1 MPLVSHF
8 PLPTFRDL
16 RERGHQVLDLNQA
29 HCQDI
34 RELHIGL
41 LNMMPDAAFQVTER
55 QYLGLI
61 GSCNQIVQF
70 YVHPFTIEGLPR
82 DAATTAYI
90 DQYYARFSD
99 LQRQGLDALIITG
112 ANVTNPDL
120 QQEPFWE
127 PLREV
132 AEWAQQTVT
141 SVMCSCLASHALIEM
156 LYGVKRSPLDRKKWG
171 VFRHFHT
178 NAGKAHP
185 LLRDV
190 NTMFAVPHSR
200 WNTLHLEDL
209 REAGVPVLV
218 VTRQD
223 DVHLATSPDG
233 FRFIFSQGHP
243 EYDINSLL
251 KEYKREVLR
260 FAAGES
266 DVYPPFP
273 ENYFSER
280 CERLG
285 RTIEKKARK
294 LRSAGQSLAPEEFC
308 ESEFE
313 SCLHNTWGDTGK
325 AIFNN
330 WLGLVY
336 QMTHVDRRR
345 PFLNG
350 IDPHDPLGIRERLN
364 ALSLPVGS

>member
-8 PLPTFRDL
+8 PLPTFAEL

-70 YVHPFTIEGLPR
+70 YIHPFTVDGLDRDLATASYIER
-82 DAATTAYI
+82 
-90 DQYYARFSD
+90 YYTSFSE
-99 LQRQGLDALIITG
+99 LQRSGLDALIITG

-120 QQEPFWE
+120 SREPFWE
-127 PLREV
+127 PLRDV
-132 AEWAQQTVT
+132 VEWAQQTVT

-171 VFRHFHT
+171 VYRHFHT
-178 NAGKAHP
+178 PAGRLHP

-190 NTMFAVPHSR
+190 NTLFEVPHSR
-200 WNTLHLEDL
+200 WNTLDIEDL
-209 REAGVPVLV
+209 EQAGVPVLV
-218 VTRQD
+218 VTRHD

-251 KEYKREVLR
+251 KEYKREVLLY
-260 FAAGES
+260 ASGEIS
-266 DVYPPFP
+266 AYPPFP
-273 ENYFSER
+273 EHYFDES
-280 CERLG
+280 CQRLG
-285 RTIEKKARK
+285 RILERRVRRMRAKGELFGPGDFREAD
-294 LRSAGQSLAPEEFC
+294 
-308 ESEFE
+308 FE
-313 SCLHNTWGDTGK
+313 SGLHNTWGDTGK

-336 QMTHVDRRR
+336 QLTHVDRRR

-350 IDPHDPLGIRERLN
+350 INPQDPLGLRT
-364 ALSLPVGS
+364 ALASFPMSL

>member
-8 PLPTFRDL
+8 PLPSFAEL
-16 RERGHQVLDLNQA
+16 RQRGHQVLDLNQA

-34 RELHIGL
+34 REMHIGL

-61 GSCNQIVQF
+61 GACNQIVQF
-70 YVHPFTIEGLPR
+70 YVHPFTIEGLER
-82 DAATTAYI
+82 DLATQAYI
-90 DQYYARFSD
+90 DRYYSRFSQ
-99 LQRQGLDALIITG
+99 LQKTGLDALIITG

-120 QQEPFWE
+120 RLEPFWD

-132 AEWAQQTVT
+132 AEWAQETVT

-156 LYGVKRSPLDRKKWG
+156 LYGVRRSRLDRKKWG
-171 VFRHFHT
+171 VYRHFHT
-178 NAGKAHP
+178 EYGQRHP

-190 NTMFAVPHSR
+190 NTLFDVPHSR
-200 WNTLHLEDL
+200 WNTLDLEDL
-209 REAGVPVLV
+209 QQAGVPVLV
-218 VTRQD
+218 VTRAD

-251 KEYKREVLR
+251 KEYKREVLLY
-260 FAAGES
+260 AGHNRKT
-266 DVYPPFP
+266 YPPFP

-285 RTIEKKARK
+285 RSIEKLARRRRAHGEA
-294 LRSAGQSLAPEEFC
+294 LSADEFC
-308 ESEFE
+308 ETDFE
-313 SCLHNTWGDTGK
+313 TCLHNTWGDTGK

-336 QMTHVDRRR
+336 QMTHIDRRR

-350 IDPHDPLGIRERLN
+350 INPEDPLGCAIN
-364 ALSLPVGS
+364 

>member
-8 PLPTFRDL
+8 PLPTFGAL
-16 RERGHQVLDLNQA
+16 RARGHQVLELAQA
-29 HCQDI
+29 HGQDI

-41 LNMMPDAAFQVTER
+41 LNMMPDAAFEVTER
-55 QYLGLI
+55 QYMGLI
-61 GSCNQIVQF
+61 GACNQIVQF
-70 YVHPFTIEGLPR
+70 YVHPFTVGGLER
-82 DAATTAYI
+82 DQATSAYI
-90 DQYYARFSD
+90 ERYYRSFSE
-99 LQRQGLDALIITG
+99 LQQSGLDALIITG
-112 ANVTNPDL
+112 ANVSNPDL
-120 QQEPFWE
+120 PKEPFWK
-127 PLREV
+127 PLQEV
-132 AEWAQQTVT
+132 VEWAQETVT
-141 SVMCSCLASHALIEM
+141 SVMCSCLASHAIIEM

-178 NAGKAHP
+178 DTGKAHP

-190 NTMFAVPHSR
+190 NTLFDVPHSR
-200 WNTLHLEDL
+200 WNTLDLADLE
-209 REAGVPVLV
+209 EAGVPVLV

-251 KEYKREVLR
+251 KEYKREVLLFGDGAR
-260 FAAGES
+260 A
-266 DVYPPFP
+266 DYPPLP
-273 ENYFSER
+273 DNYFSER

-285 RTIEKKARK
+285 RGLERQARR
-294 LRSAGQSLAPEEFC
+294 LRREGRSLSPEEFQ

-313 SCLHNTWGDTGK
+313 GCLHNTWGDTGK

-336 QMTHVDRRR
+336 QLTHVDRCR
-345 PFLNG
+345 PFLSG
-350 IDPHDPLGIRERLN
+350 IDPLDPLGLRSTSHATFLDV
-364 ALSLPVGS
+364 S

>member
-1 MPLVSHF
+1 MPLVSHY
-8 PLPTFRDL
+8 PLPSFSEL
-16 RERGHQVLDLNQA
+16 RARGHQVLDLNQA
-29 HCQDI
+29 NCQDI
-34 RELHIGL
+34 REMHIGL

-70 YVHPFTIEGLPR
+70 YVHPFTLDGIPR
-82 DAATTAYI
+82 DASTQAYI
-90 DQYYARFSD
+90 DRYYSKFDELKRS
-99 LQRQGLDALIITG
+99 GLDALIITG

-120 QQEPFWE
+120 SQEPFWE

-132 AEWAQQTVT
+132 AEWAQETVT

-156 LYGVKRSPLDRKKWG
+156 LYGVKRSRLDRKKWG
-171 VFRHFHT
+171 VYRHFHT
-178 NAGKAHP
+178 PEGKRHP

-190 NTMFAVPHSR
+190 NTLFDVPHSR
-200 WNTLHLEDL
+200 WNTLDLEDL

-218 VTRQD
+218 VTRAD

-251 KEYKREVLR
+251 KEYKREVLLYSGHER
-260 FAAGES
+260 KT
-266 DVYPPFP
+266 YPPFP

-285 RTIEKKARK
+285 RSVERTARRRRANGE
-294 LRSAGQSLAPEEFC
+294 LFLPEEFS
-308 ESEFE
+308 EAEFE
-313 SCLHNTWGDTGK
+313 TCLHNTWGDTGK

-336 QMTHVDRRR
+336 QMTHLDRRR

-350 IDPHDPLGIRERLN
+350 INPEDPLGLTSH
-364 ALSLPVGS
+364 SLT

>member
-8 PLPTFRDL
+8 PLPTFREL

-55 QYLGLI
+55 QYMGLI
-61 GSCNQIVQF
+61 GACNQIVQF
-70 YVHPFTIEGLPR
+70 YVHPFTVQGLAR
-82 DAATTAYI
+82 DHATAAYI
-90 DQYYARFSD
+90 EKYYRSFSE
-99 LQRQGLDALIITG
+99 LQRSGLDALIITG

-120 QQEPFWE
+120 SQEPFWE

-132 AEWAQQTVT
+132 AEWAQETVT

-156 LYGVKRSPLDRKKWG
+156 LYGVKRTPMDRKKWG
-171 VFRHFHT
+171 VFRHFPT
-178 NAGKAHP
+178 EEGKRHP

-190 NTMFAVPHSR
+190 NTLFDVPHSR
-200 WNTLHLEDL
+200 WNTLDVEDL
-209 REAGVPVLV
+209 KEAGVPVLV
-218 VTRQD
+218 VTRTD

-233 FRFIFSQGHP
+233 FRFVFSQGHP

-251 KEYKREVLR
+251 KEYKREVLLYGSGAR
-260 FAAGES
+260 AT
-266 DVYPPFP
+266 YPPFP
-273 ENYFSER
+273 EHYFSER
-280 CERLG
+280 CERAG
-285 RTIEKKARK
+285 RAIERRVRK
-294 LRSAGQSLAPEEFC
+294 LRAAEQPSPAEEFQ
-308 ESEFE
+308 EAEFE
-313 SCLHNTWGDTGK
+313 GCLHNTWGDSGK
-325 AIFNN
+325 AVFNN

-336 QMTHVDRRR
+336 QMTHIDRRR

-350 IDPHDPLGIRERLN
+350 IDASDPLRLR
-364 ALSLPVGS
+364 PKV

>member
-8 PLPTFRDL
+8 PLPTFNEL
-16 RERGHQVLDLNQA
+16 RARGHQVLNLNQA
-29 HCQDI
+29 KCQDI

-70 YVHPFTIEGLPR
+70 YVHPFTVQGLER
-82 DAATTAYI
+82 DHATAAYI
-90 DQYYARFSD
+90 ERYYTSFSD
-99 LQRQGLDALIITG
+99 LQRSGLDALIITG
-112 ANVTNPDL
+112 ANVSNPDL
-120 QQEPFWE
+120 RQEAFWE

-132 AEWAQQTVT
+132 AEWAQETVT

-171 VFRHFHT
+171 VYRHFHT
-178 NAGKAHP
+178 DQGRSHP

-190 NTMFAVPHSR
+190 NTLFEVPHSR
-200 WNTLHLEDL
+200 WNTLDLEDL
-209 REAGVPVLV
+209 QEAGVPVLV
-218 VTRQD
+218 VTRAD

-251 KEYKREVLR
+251 KEYKREVMLYTR
-260 FAAGES
+260 GQRS
-266 DVYPPFP
+266 VYPPFP
-273 ENYFSER
+273 DNYFSER

-285 RTIEKKARK
+285 RGLERKARR
-294 LRSAGQSLAPEEFC
+294 LRMAGQALPADEFR
-308 ESEFE
+308 ESDFE
-313 SCLHNTWGDTGK
+313 TCLHNTWGDTGK

-330 WLGLVY
+330 WLGLIY

-350 IDPHDPLGIRERLN
+350 IDPQDPLGLRSRLH
-364 ALSLPVGS
+364 

>member
-1 MPLVSHF
+1 MPLVSHY
-8 PLPTFRDL
+8 PLPSFSEL
-16 RERGHQVLDLNQA
+16 RARGHQVLDLNQA

-34 RELHIGL
+34 REMHIGL

-70 YVHPFTIEGLPR
+70 YVHPFTIEGIPR
-82 DAATTAYI
+82 DQTTQAYI
-90 DQYYARFSD
+90 DRYYSKFEE
-99 LQRQGLDALIITG
+99 LQRSGLDALIITG

-120 QQEPFWE
+120 SQEPFWE
-127 PLREV
+127 PLRQV
-132 AEWAQQTVT
+132 AEWAQETVT

-156 LYGVKRSPLDRKKWG
+156 LYGVKRSRLDRKKWG
-171 VFRHFHT
+171 VYRHFHT
-178 NAGKAHP
+178 TEGKRHP

-190 NTMFAVPHSR
+190 NTLFDVPHSR
-200 WNTLHLEDL
+200 WNTLDLEDL
-209 REAGVPVLV
+209 QEAGVPVLV
-218 VTRQD
+218 VTRAD

-251 KEYKREVLR
+251 KEYKREVYLY
-260 FAAGES
+260 AGHERKT
-266 DVYPPFP
+266 YPPVP

-285 RTIEKKARK
+285 RALERTARR
-294 LRSAGQSLAPEEFC
+294 LRANGESLTAEEF
-308 ESEFE
+308 SEADFE
-313 SCLHNTWGDTGK
+313 TCLHNTWGDTGK

-336 QMTHVDRRR
+336 QMTHIDRRR

-350 IDPHDPLGIRERLN
+350 INPADPLGLR
-364 ALSLPVGS
+364 AGVAT

>member
-8 PLPTFRDL
+8 PLPTFSEL
-16 RERGHQVLDLNQA
+16 RSRGHQVLDLNQA
-29 HCQDI
+29 NCQDI

-61 GSCNQIVQF
+61 GACNQIVQF
-70 YVHPFTIEGLPR
+70 YVHPFTVPGLVR
-82 DAATTAYI
+82 DQSTAAYI
-90 DQYYARFSD
+90 ERYYRSFEELAHS
-99 LQRQGLDALIITG
+99 GLDALIITG
-112 ANVTNPDL
+112 ANVSNPDL
-120 QQEPFWE
+120 RQEPFWG

-156 LYGVKRSPLDRKKWG
+156 LYGVKRRPLDRKKWG
-171 VFRHFHT
+171 VFPHFHT
-178 NAGKAHP
+178 ELGKAHP
-185 LLRDV
+185 LLREV

-200 WNTLHLEDL
+200 WNTLDLEDL
-209 REAGVPVLV
+209 QEAGVPVLV

-251 KEYKREVLR
+251 KEYKREVLLY
-260 FAAGES
+260 ASEQLS
-266 DVYPPFP
+266 VYPPFP
-273 ENYFSER
+273 DNYFDEH
-280 CERLG
+280 CQRLG
-285 RTIEKKARK
+285 RAIEKRVRKQKA
-294 LRSAGQSLAPEEFC
+294 AGSPFTA
-308 ESEFE
+308 ESFGEADFE
-313 SCLHNTWGDTGK
+313 GYLHNTWGDTGK

-350 IDPHDPLGIRERLN
+350 IDPNDPLGLRARVW
-364 ALSLPVGS
+364 P

>member
-8 PLPTFRDL
+8 PLPTFNEL
-16 RERGHQVLDLNQA
+16 RSRGHQVLDLDQA

-34 RELHIGL
+34 REMHIGL

-70 YVHPFTIEGLPR
+70 YVHPFTLPGLPR

-90 DQYYARFSD
+90 ERYYSSFQK
-99 LQRQGLDALIITG
+99 LQGAGLDGLIITG
-112 ANVTNPDL
+112 ANVSQPDL
-120 QQEPFWE
+120 SQEPFWG

-132 AEWAQQTVT
+132 AEWAQETVT

-156 LYGVKRSPLDRKKWG
+156 LYGVKRQPLDRKKWG

-178 NAGKAHP
+178 EQGRNHP

-190 NTMFAVPHSR
+190 NTLFDVPHSR
-200 WNTLHLEDL
+200 WNTLDLEDL
-209 REAGVPVLV
+209 EAAGVPVLV
-218 VTRQD
+218 TTRQD

-260 FAAGES
+260 FAGGDRNS
-266 DVYPPFP
+266 YPPIP
-273 ENYFSER
+273 DHYFSER

-285 RTIEKKARK
+285 RGIEKKARR
-294 LRSAGQSLAPEEFC
+294 LRAAGRQLSAEEFH
-308 ESEFE
+308 ESDFE

-330 WLGLVY
+330 WLGLIY
-336 QMTHVDRRR
+336 QMTHIDRRQ
-345 PFLNG
+345 PFLSG
-350 IDPHDPLGIRERLN
+350 IDPSDPLNLRPRMTTSG
-364 ALSLPVGS
+364 PCD

>member
-1 MPLVSHF
+1 MPLVSHY
-8 PLPTFRDL
+8 PLPSFAEL
-16 RERGHQVLDLNQA
+16 RARGHQVLDLNQA
-29 HCQDI
+29 NCQDI
-34 RELHIGL
+34 REMHIGL

-70 YVHPFTIEGLPR
+70 YVHPFTLDGIPR
-82 DAATTAYI
+82 DASTQAYI
-90 DQYYARFSD
+90 DRYYSKFDELKRS
-99 LQRQGLDALIITG
+99 GLDALIITG

-120 QQEPFWE
+120 SQEPFWE

-132 AEWAQQTVT
+132 AEWAQETVT

-156 LYGVKRSPLDRKKWG
+156 LYGVKRSRLDRKKWG
-171 VFRHFHT
+171 VYRHFHT
-178 NAGKAHP
+178 PEGKRHP

-190 NTMFAVPHSR
+190 NTLFDVPHSR
-200 WNTLHLEDL
+200 WNTLDLEDL
-209 REAGVPVLV
+209 KEAGVPVLV
-218 VTRQD
+218 VTRAD

-251 KEYKREVLR
+251 KEYKREVLLYSGHER
-260 FAAGES
+260 KT
-266 DVYPPFP
+266 YPPVP

-285 RTIEKKARK
+285 RSVERTARRRRANGE
-294 LRSAGQSLAPEEFC
+294 LFLPEEFS
-308 ESEFE
+308 EAEFE
-313 SCLHNTWGDTGK
+313 TCLHNTWGDTGK

-336 QMTHVDRRR
+336 QMTHIDRRR

-350 IDPHDPLGIRERLN
+350 INPEDPLG
-364 ALSLPVGS
+364 LSSASLT

>member
-8 PLPTFRDL
+8 PLPTFREL
-16 RERGHQVLDLNQA
+16 RDRGHQVLDLNQA
-29 HCQDI
+29 NCQDI

-70 YVHPFTIEGLPR
+70 YVHPFTVKGLER
-82 DAATTAYI
+82 DQATTAYI
-90 DQYYARFSD
+90 DRYYSSFAEVARK
-99 LQRQGLDALIITG
+99 GLDALIITG

-120 QQEPFWE
+120 RQEAFWE
-127 PLREV
+127 PLKEV
-132 AEWAQQTVT
+132 VEWAQETVT

-178 NAGKAHP
+178 EAGKAHP

-190 NTMFAVPHSR
+190 NTLFEVPHSR
-200 WNTLHLEDL
+200 WNTLDLEDL
-209 REAGVPVLV
+209 QEAQVPVLV
-218 VTRQD
+218 VTRTD

-251 KEYKREVLR
+251 KEYKREVMLYASGQR
-260 FAAGES
+260 T
-266 DVYPPFP
+266 DYPPFP
-273 ENYFSER
+273 DNYFSER

-285 RTIEKKARK
+285 RNIEKTARR
-294 LRSAGQSLAPEEFC
+294 LRAQGQSLSAEDFQEAD
-308 ESEFE
+308 FE

-336 QMTHVDRRR
+336 QMTHIDRRR

-350 IDPHDPLGIRERLN
+350 IDPLDPLGLRSGRK
-364 ALSLPVGS
+364 S

>member
-8 PLPTFRDL
+8 PLPTFGEL

-29 HCQDI
+29 HGQDI

-41 LNMMPDAAFQVTER
+41 LNMMPNAAFQVTER

-70 YVHPFTIEGLPR
+70 YVHPFTLPGLER
-82 DAATTAYI
+82 DQATAAYI
-90 DQYYARFSD
+90 ERYYRSFEEV
-99 LQRQGLDALIITG
+99 QRSGLDALIITG

-120 QQEPFWE
+120 EKEAFWA

-132 AEWAQQTVT
+132 ADWAQQTVT
-141 SVMCSCLASHALIEM
+141 SVMCSCLASHALIQM
-156 LYGVKRSPLDRKKWG
+156 LYGVQRRAMDRKKWG
-171 VFRHFHT
+171 VYRHFHT
-178 NAGKAHP
+178 DAGKAHP

-200 WNTLHLEDL
+200 WNTLDLEDL
-209 REAGVPVLV
+209 QEAGVPVLV

-251 KEYKREVLR
+251 KEYKREVLLYTNGQR
-260 FAAGES
+260 S
-266 DVYPPFP
+266 TYPPFP

-285 RTIEKKARK
+285 RGIERQVRK
-294 LRSAGQSLAPEEFC
+294 LKAAGQPFPPEDFAET
-308 ESEFE
+308 EFE

-336 QMTHVDRRR
+336 QRTHLDRCK
-345 PFLNG
+345 PFLDG
-350 IDPHDPLGIRERLN
+350 VDPNDPLGLRTRGWPELTPSTR
-364 ALSLPVGS
+364 

>member
-8 PLPTFRDL
+8 ALPTFREL
-16 RERGHQVLDLNQA
+16 RERGHQVLDLDQA

-41 LNMMPDAAFQVTER
+41 LNMMPDAALQVTER

-70 YVHPFTIEGLPR
+70 YVHPFTVQG
-82 DAATTAYI
+82 
-90 DQYYARFSD
+90 
-99 LQRQGLDALIITG
+99 LQRDQATSEYIERYYSSFADVQAQGLDALIITG
-112 ANVTNPDL
+112 ANVSNPDL
-120 QQEPFWE
+120 RQEAFWE
-127 PLREV
+127 PLRQV
-132 AEWAQQTVT
+132 AEWAQHTVT

-156 LYGVKRSPLDRKKWG
+156 LYGVKRTPLDRKKWG
-171 VFRHFHT
+171 VYRHFHT
-178 NAGKAHP
+178 DTGKSHP

-190 NTMFAVPHSR
+190 NTLFTVPHSR
-200 WNTLHLEDL
+200 WNTLDIEDL
-209 REAGVPVLV
+209 EEAGVPVLV

-251 KEYKREVLR
+251 KEYKREVLLH
-260 FAAGES
+260 AAGGRS
-266 DVYPPFP
+266 SYPPFP
-273 ENYFSER
+273 DNYFSEH

-285 RTIEKKARK
+285 RTIERRARRLK
-294 LRSAGQSLAPEEFC
+294 EASQRLQPEDFHEAD
-308 ESEFE
+308 FE
-313 SCLHNTWGDTGK
+313 TCLHNTWGDTGK

-336 QMTHVDRRR
+336 QMTHIDRRR
-345 PFLNG
+345 PFLDG
-350 IDPHDPLGIRERLN
+350 INPDDPLGFRAKVSER
-364 ALSLPVGS
+364 P

>member
-8 PLPTFRDL
+8 PLPTFGEL
-16 RERGHQVLDLNQA
+16 RQRGHQVLDLDQA
-29 HCQDI
+29 NCQDI

-61 GSCNQIVQF
+61 GACNQIVQF
-70 YVHPFTIEGLPR
+70 YVHPFTIEGLKR
-82 DAATTAYI
+82 DASTQDYI
-90 DQYYARFSD
+90 DRYYSRFSD
-99 LQRQGLDALIITG
+99 LQKTGLDALIITG
-112 ANVTNPDL
+112 ANVSNPDL
-120 QQEPFWE
+120 RQEPFWE

-132 AEWAQQTVT
+132 AEWAKETVT

-156 LYGVKRSPLDRKKWG
+156 LYGVKRSRMDRKKWG
-171 VFRHFHT
+171 VYRHFHT
-178 NAGKAHP
+178 AAGLKHP

-190 NTMFAVPHSR
+190 NTLFDVPHSR
-200 WNTLHLEDL
+200 WNTLDLEDL
-209 REAGVPVLV
+209 EQAGLPVLV
-218 VTRQD
+218 VTRAD

-251 KEYKREVLR
+251 KEYKREVLH
-260 FAAGES
+260 FAGHS
-266 DVYPPFP
+266 RKTYPPYP

-280 CERLG
+280 CERLA
-285 RTIEKKARK
+285 RTIEKLARRRRADGEA
-294 LRSAGQSLAPEEFC
+294 LSADEF
-308 ESEFE
+308 SEGDFE
-313 SCLHNTWGDTGK
+313 TCLHNTWGDTGK

-330 WLGLVY
+330 WLGLIY
-336 QMTHVDRRR
+336 QMTHIDRTR

-350 IDPHDPLGIRERLN
+350 INPEDPLGLRLQS
-364 ALSLPVGS
+364 ATR